1 MYSIRTY
8 NSIAKRGLDVFTDN
22 YEINTSDYPD
32 AILLR
37 SYNLHEE
44 VIPESVKAIARAG
57 AGVNNIPVD
66 RLTEDGVVVFNT
78 PGANANAVKELLLM
92 SLIATS
98 RHLVEAVNWTKSLI
112 GGGENVPKLVE
123 NGKKQFVGTEIS
135 GKKLGVIGVGKVGV
149 LVANDAHALGMEVMV
164 YDPFISVNA
173 AWQLSRNIKRA
184 ESVNEIFH
192 SCDYITIHVPLTSE
206 TKGMLNQNA
215 FEIMPNHV
223 YIFNFSRGELVNE
236 DDLEIALQER
246 KIAGYITDFPTERIL
261 QMKNVVA
268 LPHLGASTTE
278 AEENCA
284 YMAANQIKEYLETG
298 NIHNSVNFPNISMPY
313 VGNKRLSIIHK
324 NIPNMVGQI
333 TSYLANHS
341 INIAN
346 MVNGSKGAYAYTM
359 IDIDNGIPSE
369 VRNELT
375 ENINRINGV
384 IKVRII

>member
-8 NSIAKRGLDVFTDN
+8 NSIAKRGLDVFVDN

-66 RLTEDGVVVFNT
+66 RLTEEGVVVFNT

-92 SLIATS
+92 CLIATS
-98 RHLVEAVNWTKSLI
+98 RHLVEAVDWTKSLI
-112 GGGENVPKLVE
+112 GEGEHIPKLVE
-123 NGKKQFVGTEIS
+123 NGKKQFVGTEIF
-135 GKKLGVIGVGKVGV
+135 GKKLGVIGVGKIGV

-184 ESVNEIFH
+184 ESVDEIFQ

-215 FEIMPNHV
+215 FEIMQNHV

-236 DDLEIALQER
+236 DDLDIALQER

-261 QMKNVVA
+261 QMRNVVA

-284 YMAANQIKEYLETG
+284 YMAAKQIKEFLETG
-298 NIHNSVNFPNISMPY
+298 NIHNSVNFPNVSIPY

-346 MVNGSKGAYAYTM
+346 MVNGSKGMYAYTM
-359 IDIDNGIPSE
+359 IDIDNDISSE
-369 VRNELT
+369 VRKELT